1 MILRLARPNL
11 LGERDLLI
19 LTVRLRFRTSARE
32 PCESASD
39 EGDLRLRCRTG
50 LRELLGDL
58 RRRRGGVRDRD
69 SLGDGEL
76 IFFFD
81 FGVTDREVSRGN
93 LLLSLLGDQ
102 DFSLRRGLGD
112 LESAE
117 GERRARRV
125 GGDTERLYEGDLLV
139 LRLGG
144 DRDRSEEGERRL
156 RRGGGD
162 AERLPDGERRRS
174 RDLSRRPPRPRLGPP
189 LGT

>member
-1 MILRLARPNL
+1 M
-11 LGERDLLI
+11 
-19 LTVRLRFRTSARE
+19 VRLRFRISARE

-39 EGDLRLRCRTG
+39 EADLRLRSRTG

-69 SLGDGEL
+69 LDSLGDGEL
-76 IFFFD
+76 VFFFG

-102 DFSLRRGLGD
+102 DLSFRRGFGD

-125 GGDTERLYEGDLLV
+125 GGDTERPYEGDL
-139 LRLGG
+139 RARRRGG
-144 DRDRSEEGERRL
+144 DRERSEEGERRV